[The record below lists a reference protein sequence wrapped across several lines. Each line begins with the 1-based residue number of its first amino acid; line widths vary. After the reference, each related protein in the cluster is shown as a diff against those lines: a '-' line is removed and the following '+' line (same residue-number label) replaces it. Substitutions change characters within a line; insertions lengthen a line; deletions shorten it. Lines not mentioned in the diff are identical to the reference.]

1 MKLTKVVTGI
11 FGKDS
16 NDKQGHPSTT
26 KQPTWPEVSRSGE
39 IVKTSIANVRA
50 FLDYLGL
57 KLWLNQFANRI
68 RIDGSEKHQYLDN
81 HVLSSLW
88 GQANKLGFRPSKAF
102 MRHALTSIAVGNA
115 RHPLREFLKGLR
127 WDGKPR
133 AERLFIDYAHAEDNA
148 LNRASGKLLLVAMV
162 RRILEPGC
170 KFDYMLILQGPQGCK
185 KSLFCKTLAGG
196 SEFFEESVTLNGQRK
211 AAH

>member
-1 MKLTKVVTGI
+1 MKRPNDKVVTGI
-11 FGKDS
+11 FGKE
-16 NDKQGHPSTT
+16 KRQQGRPSTT
-26 KQPTWPEVSRSGE
+26 KQPTWPEVSRGK

-68 RIDGSEKHQYLDN
+68 RIDRSEKHQYLDN

-102 MRHALTSIAVGNA
+102 MRDALSSIAVDNG

-162 RRILEPGC
+162 RRIWSPAAN
-170 KFDYMLILQGPQGCK
+170 LITCLSCRVRRGVRSLCFARHWRADRSSSK
-185 KSLFCKTLAGG
+185 KASRLKLA
-196 SEFFEESVTLNGQRK
+196 
-211 AAH
+211 